1 VQAFFQTE
9 YEEAAFR
16 IALEDAA
23 PLYRESLEA
32 REQKQ
37 AGMRVAVAFVKE
49 ALPDLTTAR
58 RAFVAELLVT
68 TMSQVG
74 EAVSEKAKSKADVE
88 KWVAEMADMLCAYVE
103 HLAA

>member
-1 VQAFFQTE
+1 
-9 YEEAAFR
+9 
-16 IALEDAA
+16 
-23 PLYRESLEA
+23 
-32 REQKQ
+32 
-37 AGMRVAVAFVKE
+37 
-49 ALPDLTTAR
+49 
-58 RAFVAELLVT
+58 LVT